1 MSRIFAIDLGAWSVK
16 VAIAHGGF
24 RQAAVDEVIE
34 RLVPPGDEPYEPR
47 AARVLSGI
55 IREHGLEKD
64 TCYLAVSGAQVFVHV
79 LEFGFK
85 LARRVDLDRAVG
97 AELEGIVPVDLE
109 ELVYACE
116 ALPPLVAPAPVAGEP
131 GAVDPT
137 APLAPAVPVRGR
149 TAGPIEGMRVLTY
162 SMPLARAKELLAITA
177 GAGNEARGLV
187 PVAALARLTDRAPG
201 LASPPPI
208 AIVDIG
214 HEHTDV
220 VVALGGRALYSRT
233 FTRGGRH
240 VTEAISK
247 NWRLPFADAE
257 HAKHTDGF
265 LASGPQPATSEAW
278 HRVHD
283 VLVTEIGPWVRELR
297 QTLAACRAK
306 TGATVGRVVLVGGGS
321 RLRGLP
327 DFTAEQLGIPTTGL
341 GADAATLLGPA
352 LAARVAATG
361 GADSAALALAI
372 VFDLS
377 SGKPSFDLRQG
388 PLAFKV
394 DMSFITGKL
403 TQVAVA
409 ALVVLLFAGA
419 AAYAG
424 LRKLR
429 RADKLLTERIAV
441 ESTEYKGKPMSVSE
455 LMSEAGRGGPGEASP
470 LPKMTAFDIL
480 LEINSK
486 LPARDKITVDITEL
500 EIRDGKVS
508 IKASAKKPEEVDAFE
523 TALREVKCLK
533 DAARGATQTAGEW
546 INFSYT
552 FKNECM

>member
-24 RQAAVDEVIE
+24 RHSAVDEVIE
-34 RLVPPGDEPYEPR
+34 RLVPPGDEPYEQR

-64 TCYLAVSGAQVFVHV
+64 TGYLAVSGAQVFVHV

-85 LARRVDLDRAVG
+85 LARRSDLEKAVA
-97 AELEGIVPVDLE
+97 AELEGVVPVDLE
-109 ELVYACE
+109 DLVFACE
-116 ALPPLVAPAPVAGEP
+116 ALPALAAPAAPVVAGPDGTVEAS
-131 GAVDPT
+131 G
-137 APLAPAVPVRGR
+137 PVRGR
-149 TAGPIEGMRVLTY
+149 AAAPATGMRVLTY
-162 SMPLARAKELLAITA
+162 SMQLARARELLAITA

-187 PVAALARLTDRAPG
+187 PVAALARLTERAPG
-201 LASPPPI
+201 LGGPLPVAL
-208 AIVDIG
+208 VDIG

-220 VVALGGRALYSRT
+220 VVALAGRALYSRT

-278 HRVHD
+278 RRVHD
-283 VLVTEIGPWVRELR
+283 VLITEVGPWVRELR

-321 RLRGLP
+321 RLRGLA
-327 DFTAEQLGIPTTGL
+327 DFTGEQLGIPTTGL
-341 GADAATLLGPA
+341 GADAATLLGPK
-352 LAARVAATG
+352 LAETAS
-361 GADSAALALAI
+361 ADGAALALAI
-372 VFDLS
+372 AFDLS
-377 SGKPSFDLRQG
+377 SGKPSYDLRQG

-394 DMSFITGKL
+394 DMSFITTTL

-429 RADKLLTERIAV
+429 TADKVLTERVAV
-441 ESTEYKGKPMSVSE
+441 ESTEYRGTPMTVSE
-455 LMSEAGRGGPGEASP
+455 VLSESGPGGPGEASP
-470 LPKMTAFDIL
+470 LPKMSAFDIM
-480 LEINSK
+480 LEVNGK
-486 LPARDKITVDITEL
+486 LPARDKITVDITDL
-500 EIRDGKVS
+500 DIRNDKVT
-508 IKASAKKPEEVDAFE
+508 IKASAKKPEEIDQFE
-523 TALREVKCLK
+523 TAMREVKCLK
-533 DAARGATQTAGEW
+533 DAARSATQTAGEW

>member
-34 RLVPPGDEPYEPR
+34 RLVPPGDEPYEQR
-47 AARVLSGI
+47 AARVLGGI
-55 IREHGLEKD
+55 VREHGLEKD
-64 TCYLAVSGAQVFVHV
+64 TGYLAVSGAQVFVHV

-85 LARRVDLDRAVG
+85 LSRKPDLERAVG
-97 AELEGIVPVDLE
+97 AELEGVVPVDLE
-109 ELVYACE
+109 ELVFACE
-116 ALPPLVAPAPVAGEP
+116 ALPPMPGVAPVP
-131 GAVDPT
+131 GPDGIMPDASGPI
-137 APLAPAVPVRGR
+137 RGR
-149 TAGPIEGMRVLTY
+149 AAAPTEGMRVLTY
-162 SMPLARAKELLAITA
+162 SMRMARARDLLAITA

-187 PVAALARLTDRAPG
+187 PVAALARLTERAPG
-201 LASPPPI
+201 LTDPLPI
-208 AIVDIG
+208 AIVDVG

-220 VVALGGRALYSRT
+220 VVALGGRAIYSRT

-278 HRVHD
+278 RRVHD
-283 VLVTEIGPWVRELR
+283 VLVTEIGPWGRELR

-306 TGATVGRVVLVGGGS
+306 TGATVGRVVLVGNGS
-321 RLRGLP
+321 RLRGLA
-327 DFTAEQLGIPTTGL
+327 DFTAEQLGIPTTTL
-341 GADAATLLGPA
+341 GADGPVLLGPK
-352 LAARVAATG
+352 LAESAS
-361 GADSAALALAI
+361 ADGAALVLAI
-372 VFDLS
+372 AFDLS
-377 SGKPSFDLRQG
+377 SGKPTYDLRQG

-403 TQVAVA
+403 TQVAVLA
-409 ALVVLLFAGA
+409 MIVLLFAGA
-419 AAYAG
+419 SAYVG
-424 LRKLR
+424 LRKLHQ
-429 RADKLLTERIAV
+429 ADKLLTERVAV
-441 ESTEYKGKPMSVSE
+441 ESTEYKGQPMTVAELLSE
-455 LMSEAGRGGPGEASP
+455 NTGPGGANEPLP
-470 LPKMTAFDIL
+470 LPKMSAFDIL

-500 EIRDGKVS
+500 DIRNDKIS
-508 IKASAKKPEEVDAFE
+508 LKASAKKPEEIDAFE
-523 TALREVKCLK
+523 TAMREVKCLK
-533 DAARGATQTAGEW
+533 DPSRGATQTAGEW